1 MAKDLSSTNAAA
13 HKDATSYQL
22 LYLIEVDADVPGGA
36 TTTLRYGT
44 RKYTIPSTSTT
55 YDDKLREGGI
65 DLGWHQARIG
75 GGLADVSGFSY
86 VIANEGKE
94 SATLSDSYFLE
105 NDPVRVYLI
114 FIGSGTPE
122 TAADKIEIARGVIE
136 NYPFGMRDFSFD
148 VIDGS
153 DQDFNEFPT
162 RDINLIEHP
171 YAPINSLGKKLPVAF
186 GNLNVAPF
194 AGAGLA
200 PLLSPTQNIDIFLRK
215 YTSGTVND
223 SYSTLYQYYANARRL
238 SEVLSSTQTG
248 TYRTVNDGTRKL
260 ILSPVMPKST
270 NEVADWWKVADG
282 KYSGSDTTTVTLALN
297 TDLDVYIGGCPKLG
311 SVTAVTCEILSAVG
325 SWDYNVL
332 IGSSSLASASGVSG
346 NQSITLAAS
355 TWDTDW
361 DFERVSVEINGTGAA
376 TITEIYLD
384 VRYDDQQTAAAESLP
399 IFQSTVGFED
409 VTGNYNDGA
418 VISSS
423 GTALRNPVDVLH
435 AIFRGKD
442 LLDLPAA
449 DINTAS
455 FTAAK
460 ANRTVAGGNI
470 ADWYF
475 DFVLDQPVNIEFLN
489 EFAFQAGLH
498 LFKDFQGKWKVVSQ
512 DKDRTPTQ
520 SFWADHNV
528 ALRNPNATP
537 EEWEYDV
544 EFARTPIRD
553 IINEVALRYRLDRT
567 TGEYTKLSVASG
579 RYRTTGTGQLTA
591 AGLFT
596 DSSANF
602 STNGAVVNDTLYIEG
617 DKAYT
622 VSAIAP
628 SGSTTLTLTSSTGIN
643 PHTTNTTYYVGT
655 NLTGEML
662 RSQLRYKTTN
672 PLGQEL
678 KDYTDIGGYTSDLI
692 ADDATAAAFV
702 SHLVSLRSQRRL
714 QIEFGTWLNA
724 VDVEL
729 GDTVWFDHP
738 WLPVTRRPVLL
749 ATLGAALTN
758 VATTVTVQNGEA
770 SLFRE
775 VGSGTTEKDFIKIDN
790 EVMRVETTVTSG
802 SGNTITV
809 TRAQCGTQ
817 GAAHD
822 DDAPVYH
829 LNRVRWEVVGIQYD
843 VDNAGIR
850 IQAQETPPA
859 FAPEGRAVSSSDY
872 SGVTFDTATE
882 TQRVQAGWASPFN
895 GLMIEDDE
903 FSNFSNV
910 GPDRGVY

>member
-1 MAKDLSSTNAAA
+1 MAKDLSGTNAATY
-13 HKDATSYQL
+13 KDATSYQL

-44 RKYTIPSTSTT
+44 RKYTLPATSIT

-65 DLGWHQARIG
+65 SLGWHQARIG

-86 VIANEGKE
+86 VLANEGKE
-94 SATLSDSYFLE
+94 SATLSDAYFLE
-105 NDPVRVYLI
+105 NDSVRVYLI
-114 FIGSGTPE
+114 FISGSEG
-122 TAADKIEIARGVIE
+122 ADDKIEISRGVIE

-153 DQDFNEFPT
+153 DKDFNEFPT
-162 RDINLIEHP
+162 KDINLIEHP
-171 YAPINSLGKKLPVAF
+171 YAPINSLGKKIPVAF

-200 PLLSPTQNIDIFLRK
+200 PLLAPTQNIDIFLRK

-248 TYRTVNDGTRKL
+248 TYRTVNDATRKL

-270 NEVADWWKVADG
+270 NEVTDWFKVADG
-282 KYSGSDTTTVTLALN
+282 KYSGGDATTVTLAN
-297 TDLDVYIGGCPKLG
+297 GTDLDVYIGGCPKLG
-311 SVTAVTCEILSAVG
+311 SVTAVTCEIISASG

-332 IGSSSLASASGVSG
+332 IGTTSLASASGVSD

-355 TWDTDW
+355 TWADDW

-384 VRYDDQQTAAAESLP
+384 VRYDDQQTSEAESLP

-409 VTGNYNDGA
+409 LTTNYNGNSA

-423 GTALRNPVDVLH
+423 GTALRNPVDVLQ
-435 AIFRGKD
+435 AIFRGKN
-442 LLDLPAA
+442 LLNLPLA

-455 FTAAK
+455 FTAAR
-460 ANRTVAGGNI
+460 ANRTTAGGNM
-470 ADWYF
+470 ANWYF
-475 DFVLDQPVNIEFLN
+475 DFVLNQPVNIEFLN

-498 LFKDFQGKWKVVSQ
+498 LFKDFQGKWKVVAQ

-528 ALRNPNATP
+528 ALANPDAIP

-579 RYRTTGTGQLTA
+579 RYRTTGVGKLTA

-596 DSSANF
+596 DTSANF

-628 SGSTTLTLTSSTGIN
+628 SGNTTLTLTSSTGIN
-643 PHTTNTTYYVGT
+643 VHSTNTTYYIGT
-655 NLTGEML
+655 NLTGEMI

-714 QIEFGTWLNA
+714 QVEFGTWLNA

-729 GDTVWFDHP
+729 GDTLWFDHP
-738 WLPVTRRPVLL
+738 WLPVTRRPVQL
-749 ATLGAALTN
+749 ATLGAALN
-758 VATTVTVQNGEA
+758 DSATTVFVQLGES
-770 SLFRE
+770 SLFRQ
-775 VGSGTTEKDFIKIDN
+775 VTGTTEKDFLKIDN
-790 EVMRVETTVTSG
+790 EVLRVETIVTSG

-817 GAAHD
+817 AAAHD
-822 DDAPVYH
+822 NDAPIYL

-859 FAPEGRAVSSSDY
+859 YAPEGRAVSSSDY
-872 SGVTFDTATE
+872 SGVTFASATE